1 MQRKD
6 ECATINGHIRFGW
19 RMYFSMKQKIK
30 KIGDFFKKD
39 AVLSIAL
46 LLAVISAFFVK
57 PGVEYFSYIDYRVL
71 VLLFALMLV
80 VAGFKSLGV
89 FRLLGEKLCRNVKSL
104 RGLILVLTCL
114 CFFSS
119 MLITNDV
126 ALITFV
132 PFTISVFAMVAC
144 EDKLIPV
151 IVIETIAANLGSML
165 TPIGNPQNLLLFS
178 AGEMS
183 VGEFV
188 LHMLPVTAMSFLLI
202 LVCILLLKNQSIC
215 IEIKVEETRE
225 PVTRRK
231 EFWLYVFLFLVC
243 LGNVFHLYSYWI
255 VGAVVAGSVLIV
267 NKKLFAEADYSL
279 LLTFAGFFVFIGNM
293 KQLDA
298 INQWILGIIT
308 GNELMIGVFASQII
322 SNVPAAM
329 LLSGFTNDFKEL
341 LYGVNIGGL
350 GTLIASM
357 ASLISYRFYG
367 KEYPKCKQEYFKAFT
382 IYNVILLVILLLFT
396 VILKMI

>member
-1 MQRKD
+1 
-6 ECATINGHIRFGW
+6 
-19 RMYFSMKQKIK
+19 MKQRIK
-30 KIGDFFKKD
+30 KIGEFFKKD

-46 LLAVISAFFVK
+46 LLAAVSAFFVK

-71 VLLFALMLV
+71 VLLFSLMLV
-80 VAGFKSLGV
+80 VGGFKSLGV
-89 FRLLGEKLCRNVKSL
+89 FRILGEKLCQNVNSF

-132 PFTISVFAMVAC
+132 PFTISVFVMISC
-144 EDKLIPV
+144 EDELIPV

-178 AGEMS
+178 AGNMT
-183 VGEFV
+183 VDAFV
-188 LHMLPVTAMSFLLI
+188 LHMLPITIMSFIVI
-202 LVCILLLKNQSIC
+202 LVCIMLLKNRSIS
-215 IEIKVEETRE
+215 IEMKVEQTQEL
-225 PVTRRK
+225 VTKQK
-231 EFWLYVFLFLVC
+231 EFWIYVFLFLVC
-243 LGNVFHLYSYWI
+243 MGNVFHLYSYWVVGII
-255 VGAVVAGSVLIV
+255 VIVVVLIL

-279 LLTFAGFFVFIGNM
+279 LLTFTGFFIFIGNM

-298 INQWILGIIT
+298 INQWILDIIT
-308 GNELMIGVFASQII
+308 GNELIIGILASQVI

-367 KEYPKCKQEYFKAFT
+367 KAYPERRQEYFIKFT
-382 IYNVILLVILLLFT
+382 IYNIILLVVLLVFAM
-396 VILKMI
+396 ILKMI

>member
-1 MQRKD
+1 
-6 ECATINGHIRFGW
+6 
-19 RMYFSMKQKIK
+19 MKQKIK

-39 AVLSIAL
+39 TVLSIAL
-46 LLAVISAFFVK
+46 LLAIISVFFVK

-71 VLLFALMLV
+71 VLLFSLMLV
-80 VAGFKSLGV
+80 VGGFKSLGV
-89 FRLLGEKLCRNVKSL
+89 FRLLGEKLCRNVSSL
-104 RGLILVLTCL
+104 RGLTLVLTCL

-132 PFTISVFAMVAC
+132 PFTISVFAMISC
-144 EDKLIPV
+144 ENKLIPV
-151 IVIETIAANLGSML
+151 IVMETIAANLGSMM

-178 AGEMS
+178 AGNMT
-183 VGEFV
+183 VGAFIM
-188 LHMLPVTAMSFLLI
+188 HMLPITVMSFVLI

-215 IEIKVEETRE
+215 IEMRVEQVKE
-225 PVTRRK
+225 PVIKKK
-231 EFWLYVFLFLVC
+231 EFWLYVLLFLVC
-243 LGNVFHLYSYWI
+243 MGNVFHLYSYWI
-255 VGAVVAGSVLIV
+255 VGVIVVAVVLIV
-267 NKKLFAEADYSL
+267 NKKLFKEADYSL

-293 KQLDA
+293 KQLDV
-298 INQWILGIIT
+298 INQWILDIII
-308 GNELMIGVFASQII
+308 GNELIIGIVASQVI

-367 KEYPKCKQEYFKAFT
+367 KAYPERKHEYFKQFT
-382 IYNVILLVILLLFT
+382 IYNIILLVVLLVF
-396 VILKMI
+396 VMILKMI

>member
-1 MQRKD
+1 MKKIIDFLRKD
-6 ECATINGHIRFGW
+6 
-19 RMYFSMKQKIK
+19 M
-30 KIGDFFKKD
+30 
-39 AVLSIAL
+39 VLSIAI
-46 LLAVISAFFVK
+46 LLAVVSALVVK
-57 PGVEYFSYIDYRVL
+57 PSNEYISYIDYRVL

-80 VAGFKSLGV
+80 VGGFKSLGV
-89 FRLLGEKLCRNVKSL
+89 FRLLGEKLCCNVNSIRSL
-104 RGLILVLTCL
+104 TIVLTCL

-132 PFTISVFAMVAC
+132 PFTISVFVMIAC

-178 AGEMS
+178 AGEMT

-188 LHMLPVTAMSFLLI
+188 LHMLPVTAISFALI
-202 LVCILLLKNQSIC
+202 MGCIFLLKNQKISMVLK
-215 IEIKVEETRE
+215 EDSVQELVLK
-225 PVTRRK
+225 RK
-231 EFWLYVFLFLVC
+231 AFWIYLLLFLVC
-243 LGNVFHLYSYWI
+243 MGNVFHLYSHWI
-255 VGAVVAGSVLIV
+255 VGIVVVLV
-267 NKKLFAEADYSL
+267 VLFMDKKLFAEADYSL
-279 LLTFAGFFVFIGNM
+279 LLTFTGFFIFIGNM
-293 KQLDA
+293 KQIEA
-298 INQWILGIIT
+298 INQWIMDIIT
-308 GNELMIGVFASQII
+308 GNELVIGVLSSQVI

-329 LLSGFTNDFKEL
+329 LLSGFTTDFKEL

-367 KEYPKCKQEYFKAFT
+367 KAYPEHKKAYFKQFT
-382 IYNVILLVILLLFT
+382 IYNIVLLVIILGIT
-396 VILKMI
+396 MILKMM

>member
-1 MQRKD
+1 
-6 ECATINGHIRFGW
+6 
-19 RMYFSMKQKIK
+19 MKKVME
-30 KIGDFFKKD
+30 FFKKD
-39 AVLSIAL
+39 TVLSIAIV
-46 LLAVISAFFVK
+46 LAVASAFVVK
-57 PGVEYFSYIDYRVL
+57 PSKAYVSYIDYRVL

-80 VAGFKSLGV
+80 VGGFKSLGV
-89 FRLLGEKLCRNVKSL
+89 FRLLGERLCSKVNQLRSL
-104 RGLILVLTCL
+104 TIVLSCL

-132 PFTISVFAMVAC
+132 PFTISVFVMIAC

-178 AGEMS
+178 VGNMT

-188 LHMLPVTAMSFLLI
+188 VHMLPVTVVSFVLI
-202 LVCILLLKNQSIC
+202 MGCIILQKNQSISM
-215 IEIKVEETRE
+215 EIKEEE
-225 PVTRRK
+225 VKNSILRK
-231 EFWLYVFLFLVC
+231 KELWIYVFLFLVC
-243 LGNVFHLYSYWI
+243 MGNVFHLYSYWI
-255 VGAVVAGSVLIV
+255 VGIVVVAAVFFV
-267 NKKLFAEADYSL
+267 NRKLFAEADYSL
-279 LLTFAGFFVFIGNM
+279 LLTFTGFFVFIGNM
-293 KQLDA
+293 KQIDVF
-298 INQWILGIIT
+298 NQWIMNIIT
-308 GNELMIGVFASQII
+308 GNELVLGVLSSQII

-329 LLSGFTNDFKEL
+329 LLSGFTTDFKEL

-367 KEYPKCKQEYFKAFT
+367 KAYPEYKQKYFKQFT
-382 IYNVILLVILLLFT
+382 IYNVVLLVIILGITLLL
-396 VILKMI
+396 KML